1 MSNLDQLRRRG
12 VRAFVAYRIVSR
24 LYFHL
29 SILYVFLLHIEHSY
43 AAIAVVLASY
53 GFAMTVATPLCRPV
67 LARLGL
73 GASLATGELLK
84 AVGLAALAVGAHLLP
99 VAIVAQLVNA
109 AGFSLAATADPAA
122 AQRLVARDVE
132 ALGRLQS
139 STQSFMFLAVLVSG
153 VSGGLLFLVAPVLPL
168 VAGAGA
174 AVAATGLAFVVG
186 RAAAGTDGDAPAAG
200 ARSPASAP
208 SPAAGGASRVR
219 LLPAERTWV
228 TYYVLTRGFMLGA
241 FVGLLPYLLFVVI
254 GVGVVG
260 LVACLGAFS
269 LAAFVAARYVA
280 AILNRLGPRI
290 FALVTGATLVAAF
303 GVFALAPSL
312 WLTVVAMALMG
323 AASGGVRPATMAR
336 LAAVA
341 KQARGGGVPTSVV
354 ARMETAFG
362 VCNALLILVGG
373 LLIAYASFE
382 AALLTALAAYLA
394 TQLAVALVNARPVRS
409 DPRTPD
415 RAEAAAAGTSG

>member
-29 SILYVFLLHIEHSY
+29 SILYVFLLHVEHSY

-73 GASLATGELLK
+73 SASLATGELLK
-84 AVGLAALAVGAHLLP
+84 AVGLAALAVGAHWLP
-99 VAIVAQLVNA
+99 VAIAAQLVNA

-153 VSGGLLFLVAPVLPL
+153 VSGGLLFLLDPVLPL

-186 RAAAGTDGDAPAAG
+186 RAAAGTDGAAS
-200 ARSPASAP
+200 AAESQSPASAP
-208 SPAAGGASRVR
+208 SPAGSATWVR

-280 AILNRLGPRI
+280 AILNRLGPQM
-290 FALVTGATLVAAF
+290 FALATGATLVAAF

-382 AALLTALAAYLA
+382 TALLTALAAYVA